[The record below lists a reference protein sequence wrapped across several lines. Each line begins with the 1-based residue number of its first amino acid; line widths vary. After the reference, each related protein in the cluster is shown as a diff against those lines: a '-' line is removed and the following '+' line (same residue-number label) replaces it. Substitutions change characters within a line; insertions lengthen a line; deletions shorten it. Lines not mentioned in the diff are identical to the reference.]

1 MLVSLSAKATERD
14 ELFRSAIDA
23 MYPKL
28 VETRRELHRHPELS
42 NQEERTARFIA
53 LRLKELGL
61 EVKTGV
67 GIHGVVAML
76 KAPGN
81 PNGRCVAVRADM
93 DALPIVEAGD
103 KPYRS
108 ETHGVMHACGHDV
121 HMTCAL
127 GVAELLS
134 KHRDQLKGDVKF
146 LFQPAEEAMPA
157 TYVGDWG
164 AKLMVAEGAM
174 ENPKPAAVFGLHCS
188 PCRLPRLGLKPVS
201 NCRWSSVSLD
211 MR

>member
-1 MLVSLSAKATERD
+1 M
-14 ELFRSAIDA
+14 
-23 MYPKL
+23 
-28 VETRRELHRHPELS
+28 
-42 NQEERTARFIA
+42 
-53 LRLKELGL
+53 RLKELGL

-67 GIHGVVAML
+67 GIHGIVAML
-76 KAPGN
+76 KASGN
-81 PNGRCVAVRADM
+81 TNGRCVAVRADM

-164 AKLMVAEGAM
+164 AKLMVAEVRWRTQSQTLCLVCTVRPCLLTRLVRSGYR
-174 ENPKPAAVFGLHCS
+174 AAHG
-188 PCRLPRLGLKPVS
+188 RR
-201 NCRWSSVSLD
+201 
-211 MR
+211 